1 MTTTRDTQWA
11 NTAGRMLSTL
21 EFGTAVTWSTTPT
34 TGYDRTTG
42 ASTGTET
49 SYTVSSSPLLRVRQ
63 QYVDGETIQ
72 ATDFMVMVAAQGLAF
87 TPAMGQRV
95 TAGGTSYRVVM
106 VSPIQAQ
113 DDVVA
118 YRVFVRKGP

>member
-11 NTAGRMLSTL
+11 NTAGALLATSG
-21 EFGTAVTWSTTPT
+21 FGTVVTWSITPT

-49 SYTVSSSPLLRVRQ
+49 SYSVSASPLLRVRQ
-63 QYVDGETIQ
+63 QYVDGETVRV
-72 ATDFMVMVAAQGLAF
+72 TDSMVLVAAQGLAF
-87 TPAMGQRV
+87 TPAVGQRV
-95 TAGGTSYRVVM
+95 TASGVSYRVIM

-118 YRVFVRKGP
+118 YRAFVRGGP